1 MDRHFSM
8 HDSDR
13 NRGLLGATFNYLF
26 IGLSFLFMKTSLSF
40 APTFVV
46 LTLRFV
52 ISFIIL
58 TIFILITKGFKKV
71 KLALEHHPL
80 QIFLFAIFQ
89 PIIFFTF
96 QALALIQIDSSEAGL
111 IASISPALVAILGFI
126 FLQETLSR
134 KKTIGL
140 LLTLGGLIVIYLL
153 KGAFS
158 SPSNPW
164 GVVFILIA
172 TFSASIYQIIG
183 RKLAQKY
190 DPMTLAYI
198 RIGIGTALFP
208 LLGLVMGDWNGYS
221 SITLENSSLFIGSI
235 LFLAVFTT
243 VGTSL
248 LTIYSLKRL
257 KAAEQGIFASLAT
270 VIAIFAGILFLDEIF
285 QWYELVGSIIVI
297 TGVII
302 MSFANSSPEIDL
314 EILPEPSLAIED

>member
-1 MDRHFSM
+1 M

-26 IGLSFLFMKTSLSF
+26 IGLSFLFMKTSLTF

-52 ISFIIL
+52 ISFTIL
-58 TIFILITKGFKKV
+58 TIIILFTKGFQKV
-71 KLALEHHPL
+71 KFALGHHPL

-96 QALALIQIDSSEAGL
+96 QALALIQIDTSEAGL
-111 IASISPALVAILGFI
+111 ISSISPALVAILGFI

-134 KKTIGL
+134 KKIIGL
-140 LLTLGGLIVIYLL
+140 LLTLGGLVVIYIL

-164 GVVFILIA
+164 GVVFILVA

-183 RKLAQKY
+183 RNLAQKY

-208 LLGLVMGDWNGYS
+208 LLGLVMGDWNGFS
-221 SITLENSSLFIGSI
+221 PSNLENPSPFIWSI

-297 TGVII
+297 MGVVL
-302 MSFANSSPEIDL
+302 MSFANSFPEKDL
-314 EILPEPSLAIED
+314 KILPEPSIAIGD